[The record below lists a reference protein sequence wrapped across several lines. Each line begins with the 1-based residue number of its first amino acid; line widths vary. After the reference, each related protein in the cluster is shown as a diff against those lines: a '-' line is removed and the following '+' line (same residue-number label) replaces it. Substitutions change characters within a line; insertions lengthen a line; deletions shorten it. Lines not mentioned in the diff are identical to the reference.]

1 MPGWVVL
8 QNATCLNFLLSL
20 GQEKEQGS
28 GTSWCSSG
36 EIYFKRY
43 SKVKKKKKKAR
54 PRGGGEHL
62 SFLLGNEAIKPVG
75 LHTSY
80 VRVAQSLDE
89 LGKPVQNLIK

>member
-1 MPGWVVL
+1 MEPHG
-8 QNATCLNFLLSL
+8 ALL
-20 GQEKEQGS
+20 GKF
-28 GTSWCSSG
+28 
-36 EIYFKRY
+36 I
-43 SKVKKKKKKAR
+43 SKGILRLKKKKKAR